1 MRLGLL
7 EAGEYVHMARLATVL
22 VDGDESA
29 EVVEQ
34 GQHMAFLGMD
44 HEGVRLP
51 GRFEDEGAGAC
62 HPVMFEVMPATREGI
77 VRDRRGMAMA
87 ADDPVAGRLGQVDEA
102 ALRHVE
108 QQWAA
113 PDVLTT
119 WHPDAFILAG
129 RDRQSVVWGKSV
141 SVR

>member
-1 MRLGLL
+1 MRLGHL

-29 EVVEQ
+29 EVVEE

-77 VRDRRGMAMA
+77 ARDRRGMAMRSEERR
-87 ADDPVAGRLGQVDEA
+87 V
-102 ALRHVE
+102 
-108 QQWAA
+108 
-113 PDVLTT
+113 
-119 WHPDAFILAG
+119 
-129 RDRQSVVWGKSV
+129 GKEC
-141 SVR
+141 VRTCRSRWSPYH